1 MPVTGHY
8 ASRYKNGTPS
18 PHPSLGLH
26 NLITK
31 GRVWLG
37 WLNAITRPLSKV
49 FKVPPADAPSSPAP
63 AVTHNSNDLALDVAP
78 VVSEN
83 VTLQNVPGVGV
94 DNPQTPDFAAENQ
107 NFINQNVFN
116 DVQFYD
122 SAIEGDGSP
131 RQTRQDEP
139 ISAERRQEIDS
150 IKSRAS
156 DNITR
161 SMDSAQQDKFY
172 GNAIDTARNLTAA
185 NPEDRQ
191 KQYSDAMNA
200 IPPDQRETFNKALG
214 VALHDQ
220 GSNLRTGNEP
230 PMGLLIDKSDPS
242 NEKIVGKVAIPEMSE
257 NFPADQRAFNAA
269 PAVKDSI
276 NKAFADVPENQ
287 QEKLGKDIG
296 TILATQESNGL
307 FAPVKDIGSRERPA
321 GLPSEQEQAAKLK
334 SQLSPQTGTEPVV
347 SAAVEAANKI
357 AFAKPE
363 DMNKLFNEGMDNLR
377 KAGIDPSSAA
387 PILSQALNNI
397 SKDLR
402 VSTTSGDIDQAF
414 LKDKRLATPANPEG
428 TIGVADTGT
437 APGDAAANNAA
448 FTRASDIAAA
458 IRTTNTEQLGR
469 TPSDAEVKDQAD
481 RVFRILRY
489 F

>member
-1 MPVTGHY
+1 
-8 ASRYKNGTPS
+8 
-18 PHPSLGLH
+18 LGRL
-26 NLITK
+26 K
-31 GRVWLG
+31 
-37 WLNAITRPLSKV
+37 AITRPLSKDS
-49 FKVPPADAPSSPAP
+49 KVPPTDAHSSPAP
-63 AVTHNSNDLALDVAP
+63 AVTDNSNDHSLDVVP

-83 VTLQNVPGVGV
+83 VTSQNVPGVGV
-94 DNPQTPDFAAENQ
+94 DNPQRPDFAGENQ
-107 NFINQNVFN
+107 NLIDQNIFN

-122 SAIEGDGSP
+122 SELEGDGSP
-131 RQTRQDEP
+131 PDSRQDEP
-139 ISAERRQEIDS
+139 SSAERRQEIDS

-191 KQYSDAMNA
+191 RQYSDAMNA
-200 IPPDQRETFNKALG
+200 IPPEQRETFNKALG

-230 PMGLLIDKSDPS
+230 PMGLLIDKSEPN
-242 NEKIVGKVAIPEMSE
+242 NEKVVGKVAIPEMSE
-257 NFPADQRAFNAA
+257 HFPADQRAFNAA
-269 PAVKDSI
+269 PAVKESI
-276 NKAFADVPENQ
+276 NKAFADVPEKQ
-287 QEKLGKDIG
+287 QEKLGNDIG
-296 TILATQESNGL
+296 AILAAQESNGL
-307 FAPVKDIGSRERPA
+307 FAPIKDIGARERPA

-334 SQLSPQTGTEPVV
+334 SQLPPQAGTEPAVN
-347 SAAVEAANKI
+347 AAVEAANKI

-363 DMNKLFNEGMDNLR
+363 DMNKLFNEGMENLR
-377 KAGIDPSSAA
+377 KAGVEATSAA

-402 VSTTSGDIDQAF
+402 VSTTMGDVDQAF
-414 LKDKRLATPANPEG
+414 LQDKRLATPANPEG
-428 TIGVADTGT
+428 TIGAANRGT
-437 APGDAAANNAA
+437 ALGDPAANNAA
-448 FTRASDIAAA
+448 FTRASEIAAA

-469 TPSDAEVKDQAD
+469 TPSKAEVNDQAD